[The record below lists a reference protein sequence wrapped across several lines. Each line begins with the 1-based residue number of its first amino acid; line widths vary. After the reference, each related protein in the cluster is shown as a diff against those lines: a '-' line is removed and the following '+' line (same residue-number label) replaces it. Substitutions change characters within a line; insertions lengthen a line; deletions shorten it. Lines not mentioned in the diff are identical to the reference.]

1 MFNVNYYQRGNIGGV
16 KCVELTTHELHPVYM
31 RVDTTCSNMWDASLS
46 SKRVRAT
53 ELGRSLK
60 VTDASS
66 KVDTKSDNSISVH
79 SMMSIA
85 DEVDCRFWSWH
96 PSEILFFAQFTPV
109 ICWRRIVSE
118 DSVYTTLCVI
128 ARIS

>member
-1 MFNVNYYQRGNIGGV
+1 MCRTNYNASYILYI
-16 KCVELTTHELHPVYM
+16 CVWIRRAAACETSET
-31 RVDTTCSNMWDASLS
+31 LS
-46 SKRVRAT
+46 SKHVRAT

-85 DEVDCRFWSWH
+85 DEVDCRF
-96 PSEILFFAQFTPV
+96 
-109 ICWRRIVSE
+109 
-118 DSVYTTLCVI
+118 
-128 ARIS
+128 